1 MVQSTPKS
9 KEEGTMS
16 NEVKQKSTFLVTED
30 WWAVYL
36 GLGIVLVALIFYVAG
51 GTLKPLAV
59 SPPKWTTFSS
69 VTEHFSNQVPWYL
82 LQLLVW
88 VVIFS
93 VSTAIMGFKVK
104 EYVPGFVIIFLASAV
119 ILVLGKWEVAHDN
132 NLEPPILALVLGLII
147 GNLFKMPKWFESALR
162 TEYYIKTGIVLL
174 GATLPFTL
182 IVYAGPIAFIQ
193 ATIVSVVTFLTI
205 YLVGTRL
212 FGLEKAFASVLG
224 AGGAVC
230 GVSGSIAVGAATRA
244 KKEHISIGICI
255 VALWALVMIF
265 FLTFFIKAV
274 GMHEGIAG
282 AWIGTS
288 EFADAAGFAAAA
300 SVGGD
305 TAIHAYTLMK
315 VIGRDIWIG
324 IWAFTLSIISVVYWE
339 KKMADSADRAQVK
352 VIWARFPK
360 FVIGFFL
367 ASVIMSIASTIVGQD
382 AFDSSLKPLVITPVK
397 TLRTW
402 TFIFTFFSI
411 GLTTRF
417 KEIFQFGWKP
427 LAVFTAGVVLNVPL
441 GYFLSTVVFRSYW
454 ISV

>member
-1 MVQSTPKS
+1 MT
-9 KEEGTMS
+9 E
-16 NEVKQKSTFLVTED
+16 EVKKKSPFLVTED

-36 GLGIVLVALIFYVAG
+36 GLGIVLVALIFYMAG
-51 GTLKPLAV
+51 STLNPLAV
-59 SPPKWTTFSS
+59 APPKWKSIAM
-69 VTEHFSNQVPWYL
+69 VTEHFSNKLPWYL

-88 VVIFS
+88 IVIFS
-93 VSTAIMGFKVK
+93 VSTAIMGFNIK
-104 EYVPGFVIIFLASAV
+104 EYIPGFIIIFIASTL
-119 ILVLGKWEVAHDN
+119 ILIFGQWEVAHDY
-132 NLEPPILALVLGLII
+132 NLEPPILALIIGLII

-182 IVYAGPIAFIQ
+182 IIYAGPIAFIQ
-193 ATIVSVVTFLTI
+193 ATIVSLGTFLTI
-205 YLVGTRL
+205 YFVGTRL
-212 FGLEKAFASVLG
+212 FGIEKPFASVLG

-244 KKEHISIGICI
+244 RKEHISIGICI

-265 FLTFFIKAV
+265 FLTFFIKAIH
-274 GMHEGIAG
+274 MPEGIGG

-300 SVGGD
+300 SIGGD
-305 TAIHAYTLMK
+305 RAIHAYTLMK

-324 IWAFTLSIISVVYWE
+324 IWAFVLSIISVIYWE
-339 KKMADSADRAQVK
+339 KKSSDSADRASVK
-352 VIWARFPK
+352 VIWDRFPK

-367 ASVIMSIASTIVGQD
+367 ASVIMSISSTIVGEE
-382 AFDSSLKPLVITPVK
+382 AFDSSLKPLVIAPVK

-402 TFIFTFFSI
+402 TFIFTFLSI

-417 KEIFQFGWKP
+417 KDIFQFGWKP
-427 LAVFTAGVVLNVPL
+427 LLIFTIGVIVNVPL

-454 ISV
+454 ISL

>member
-1 MVQSTPKS
+1 
-9 KEEGTMS
+9 MS
-16 NEVKQKSTFLVTED
+16 NEVRKKSPFLVTED

-36 GLGIVLVALIFYVAG
+36 GLGIVLVALVFYVAG

-59 SPPKWTTFSS
+59 SPPKWESFST
-69 VTEHFSNQVPWYL
+69 VTEHFSSQISWYL

-93 VSTAIMGFKVK
+93 VSTAIMEFRVK
-104 EYVPGFVIIFLASAV
+104 EYIPGFIVIFVASAI
-119 ILVLGKWEVAHDN
+119 ILVLGKWKLAHDN
-132 NLEPPILALVLGLII
+132 NLEPPILALIIGLII
-147 GNLFKMPKWFESALR
+147 GNLFKMPQWFESALR

-193 ATIVSVVTFLTI
+193 ATIVSVTTFLTI
-205 YLVGTRL
+205 YLVGTKL

-224 AGGAVC
+224 SGGAVC
-230 GVSGSIAVGAATRA
+230 GVSGSIAIGAATRA

-255 VALWALVMIF
+255 VALWALIMIF
-265 FLTFFIKAV
+265 FLTFFVKAT
-274 GMHEGIAG
+274 GMPEGIAG

-305 TAIHAYTLMK
+305 TAVHAYTLMK

-324 IWAFTLSIISVVYWE
+324 IWAFILSIVSVVYWE
-339 KKMADSADRAQVK
+339 KKAADSADRARAQ

-367 ASVIMSIASTIVGQD
+367 ASAIMSVASTIVGQE
-382 AFDSSLKPLVITPVK
+382 AYNSSLKPLVITPVK

-402 TFIFTFFSI
+402 TFIFTFLSI

-427 LAVFTAGVVLNVPL
+427 LTVFTAGVVVNVPL

-454 ISV
+454 ISL

>member
-1 MVQSTPKS
+1 MANEAKNKS
-9 KEEGTMS
+9 A
-16 NEVKQKSTFLVTED
+16 FLVTED

-36 GLGIVLVALIFYVAG
+36 GLGIVLVSLLFFWTG
-51 GTLKPLAV
+51 GSLKSLAV
-59 SPPKWTTFSS
+59 SPPKWESFST
-69 VTEHFSNQVPWYL
+69 VLDHFKAQAPWYL
-82 LQLLVW
+82 LQLVLW
-88 VVIFS
+88 VIVFA
-93 VSTAIMGFKVK
+93 VSTAIMGLKTR
-104 EYVPGFVIIFLASAV
+104 EYIPGFIIIYIASTA
-119 ILVLGKWEVAHDN
+119 ILVFGQWKVAHDH
-132 NLEPPILALVLGLII
+132 NLEPPILALIVGLII
-147 GNLFKMPKWFESALR
+147 GNLFRIPKWFETSLR

-182 IVYAGPIAFIQ
+182 IIYAGPIAFLQ
-193 ATIVSVVTFLTI
+193 ATIVSLGTFLTI
-205 YLVGTRL
+205 YLVGTKL
-212 FGLEKAFASVLG
+212 FGLEKPFASVLG

-265 FLTFFIKAV
+265 FLTFFVKAV
-274 GMHEGIAG
+274 GMDQGLAG

-305 TAIHAYTLMK
+305 KAIHAYTLMK

-324 IWAFTLSIISVVYWE
+324 IWAFVLSLISVIYWE
-339 KKMADSADRAQVK
+339 KKSVDSADRVKAK
-352 VIWARFPK
+352 VIWGRFPK
-360 FVIGFFL
+360 FVVGFFL
-367 ASVIMSIASTIVGQD
+367 ASVIMSIVASIVGQD
-382 AFDSSLKPLVITPVK
+382 VFDSSLKPLAIAPVK

-402 TFIFTFFSI
+402 TFIFTFLSI

-417 KEIFQFGWKP
+417 KDIFQFGWKP
-427 LAVFTAGVVLNVPL
+427 LIVFTIGVAVNVPL

-454 ISV
+454 ISL

>member
-1 MVQSTPKS
+1 MA
-9 KEEGTMS
+9 
-16 NEVKQKSTFLVTED
+16 NEVKQKSPFLVTED

-36 GLGIVLVALIFYVAG
+36 GLGIVLVALIFYIFS

-59 SPPKWTTFSS
+59 SPPTWESFNTVS
-69 VTEHFSNQVPWYL
+69 EHFQSQIHWYL
-82 LQLLVW
+82 LQLFVW
-88 VVIFS
+88 IVIFS
-93 VSTAIMGFKVK
+93 VSTSIMGFKIK
-104 EYVPGFVIIFLASAV
+104 QYIPGFIILFIASAV
-119 ILVLGKWEVAHDN
+119 ILVIGKWKVAHDY
-132 NLEPPILALVLGLII
+132 NLEPPILALIIGLII

-193 ATIVSVVTFLTI
+193 ATIVSLCTFLTI
-205 YLVGTRL
+205 YLVGTKL
-212 FGLEKAFASVLG
+212 FGLEKPFASVLG

-274 GMHEGIAG
+274 GMNEGIAG

-305 TAIHAYTLMK
+305 KAIHAYTLMK

-324 IWAFTLSIISVVYWE
+324 IWAFILSIISVIYWE
-339 KKMADSADRAQVK
+339 KKSSDSADRASVM

-382 AFDSSLKPLVITPVK
+382 TFDSSLKPLVIAPVK
-397 TLRTW
+397 SLRTW
-402 TFIFTFFSI
+402 TFIFTFLSI

-427 LAVFTAGVVLNVPL
+427 LAVFTAGVILNVPL
-441 GYFLSTVVFRSYW
+441 GYFLSTVVFKSYW
-454 ISV
+454 TSL

>member
-1 MVQSTPKS
+1 MA
-9 KEEGTMS
+9 
-16 NEVKQKSTFLVTED
+16 NEVKQKSPFLVTED

-36 GLGIVLVALIFYVAG
+36 GLGIVLVALIFFMFG

-59 SPPKWTTFSS
+59 SPPTWESFSTVS
-69 VTEHFSNQVPWYL
+69 EHFQAQIHWYL

-88 VVIFS
+88 IVIFS
-93 VSTAIMGFKVK
+93 VSISIMGFKIK
-104 EYVPGFVIIFLASAV
+104 EYIPGFIIIFIASAI
-119 ILVLGKWEVAHDN
+119 ILVVGKWKVAHDH
-132 NLEPPILALVLGLII
+132 NLEPPILALIIGLIV
-147 GNLFKMPKWFESALR
+147 GNLFKIPKWFESALR

-193 ATIVSVVTFLTI
+193 ATIVSVCTFMTI
-205 YLVGTRL
+205 YLVGTKL
-212 FGLEKAFASVLG
+212 FGLEKPFASVLG

-230 GVSGSIAVGAATRA
+230 GVSGSIAVGASTRA

-255 VALWALVMIF
+255 VALWALAMIF

-324 IWAFTLSIISVVYWE
+324 IWAFILSIISVVYWE
-339 KKMADSADRAQVK
+339 KKSSDSADRASVM
-352 VIWARFPK
+352 VIWTRFPK

-367 ASVIMSIASTIVGQD
+367 ASVIMSVAATIVGQE
-382 AFDSSLKPLVITPVK
+382 AYDSSLNPLAIAPVK

-402 TFIFTFFSI
+402 TFIFTFLSI

-427 LAVFTAGVVLNVPL
+427 LLVFTSGVILNVPL

-454 ISV
+454 ISI

>member
-1 MVQSTPKS
+1 MADKVKNKS
-9 KEEGTMS
+9 P
-16 NEVKQKSTFLVTED
+16 FLVTED

-36 GLGIVLVALIFYVAG
+36 GLGIVFVALIFYMAG
-51 GTLKPLAV
+51 STLAPLAV
-59 SPPKWTTFSS
+59 SPPKWVSIST
-69 VTEHFSNQVPWYL
+69 VIDHFSNQFPWYL

-88 VVIFS
+88 IVIFS
-93 VSTAIMGFKVK
+93 ISTAVMGFNIKQ
-104 EYVPGFVIIFLASAV
+104 YIPGFILIFCASAV
-119 ILVLGKWEVAHDN
+119 ILVIGKWEVAHDN
-132 NLEPPILALVLGLII
+132 NLEPPILALIIGLVI
-147 GNLFKMPKWFESALR
+147 GNLFRMPRWFESALR

-182 IVYAGPIAFIQ
+182 IIYAGPIAFIQ
-193 ATIVSVVTFLTI
+193 ATIVSVGTFLTI
-205 YLVGTRL
+205 YFVGTRL
-212 FGLEKAFASVLG
+212 FGLEKPFASVLG

-230 GVSGSIAVGAATRA
+230 GVSGSIAIGAATRA

-265 FLTFFIKAV
+265 FLTFFIKTT
-274 GMHEGIAG
+274 GMHEGIGG

-300 SVGGD
+300 SIGGD

-324 IWAFTLSIISVVYWE
+324 IWAFILSIISVVYWE
-339 KKMADSADRAQVK
+339 KKSSASADRASIK
-352 VIWARFPK
+352 VVWDRFPK

-367 ASVIMSIASTIVGQD
+367 ASVIMSISSGIVGEE
-382 AFDSSLKPLVITPVK
+382 AFDASLKPLVIAPVK

-402 TFIFTFFSI
+402 TFIFTFLSI

-417 KEIFQFGWKP
+417 KDIFQFGWKP
-427 LAVFTAGVVLNVPL
+427 LLVFTIGVVVNVPL

-454 ISV
+454 ISL

>member
-1 MVQSTPKS
+1 MIQTDK
-9 KEEGTMS
+9 KWHAGMLT
-16 NEVKQKSTFLVTED
+16 QED

-36 GLGIVLVALIFYVAG
+36 GLGIVFVALIFFING
-51 GTLKPLAV
+51 NTLKPLAV
-59 SPPKWTTFSS
+59 APPKWESFST
-69 VTEHFSNQVPWYL
+69 VTEHFKTHIFWYL
-82 LQLLVW
+82 LQLFVW
-88 VVIFS
+88 IVIFTA
-93 VSTAIMGFKVK
+93 STAVMGFKIK
-104 EYVPGFVIIFLASAV
+104 EYLPGFIVIFIASTI
-119 ILVLGKWEVAHDN
+119 ILVIGKWKVAHDN
-132 NLEPPILALVLGLII
+132 NLEPPILALIVGLII

-193 ATIVSVVTFLTI
+193 ATIVSVGTFITI
-205 YLVGTRL
+205 YFVGTKL
-212 FGLEKAFASVLG
+212 FGLEKPFASVLG

-265 FLTFFIKAV
+265 FLTFFVKAV

-324 IWAFTLSIISVVYWE
+324 IWAFFLSIISVVYWE
-339 KKMADSADRAQVK
+339 KKSSNSADHAGVK

-367 ASVIMSIASTIVGQD
+367 ASAIMSIAATILGQD
-382 AFDSSLKPLVITPVK
+382 AFDSSLKPLVISPVK
-397 TLRTW
+397 SLRTW
-402 TFIFTFFSI
+402 TFIFTFLSI

-427 LAVFTAGVVLNVPL
+427 LLVFTAGVVVNVPL
-441 GYFLSTVVFRSYW
+441 GYFLSTVVFRSHW
-454 ISV
+454 ISL

>member
-1 MVQSTPKS
+1 MAD
-9 KEEGTMS
+9 
-16 NEVKQKSTFLVTED
+16 EVKKKSPFLVTED

-36 GLGIVLVALIFYVAG
+36 GLGIVFVALIFYYFG
-51 GTLKPLAV
+51 GTLKALAV
-59 SPPKWTTFSS
+59 SPPKWESFNQ
-69 VTEHFSNQVPWYL
+69 VTEHFKTQIYWYL
-82 LQLLVW
+82 LQLLLW

-93 VSTAIMGFKVK
+93 ISTAIMGFDIKK
-104 EYVPGFVIIFLASAV
+104 YIPGFIIIFIASAI
-119 ILVLGKWEVAHDN
+119 ILIVGKWEVAHDY
-132 NLEPPILALVLGLII
+132 NLEPPILALLVGLFI
-147 GNLFKMPKWFESALR
+147 GNIFKMPEWFVSALR

-193 ATIVSVVTFLTI
+193 ATIVSLATFLTI
-205 YLVGTRL
+205 FFVGTKL
-212 FGLEKAFASVLG
+212 FGLEKPFASVLG

-230 GVSGSIAVGAATRA
+230 GVSGSIAIGAATRA
-244 KKEHISIGICI
+244 RKEHISIGICV

-274 GMHEGIAG
+274 GMNEGIAG

-305 TAIHAYTLMK
+305 AAIHAYTLMK

-324 IWAFTLSIISVVYWE
+324 IWAFVLSIISVVYWE
-339 KKMADSADRAQVK
+339 KKSSGSADRAGVS
-352 VIWARFPK
+352 VVWARFPK
-360 FVIGFFL
+360 FVLGFFL
-367 ASVIMSIASTIVGQD
+367 ASVIMSIASSIVGEET
-382 AFDSSLKPLVITPVK
+382 FDSSLKPLVIAPVK

-402 TFIFTFFSI
+402 TFIFTFLSI

-417 KEIFQFGWKP
+417 KDIFQFGWKP
-427 LAVFTAGVVLNVPL
+427 LVVFTIGVLINVPL
-441 GYFLSTVVFRSYW
+441 GYFLSSVVFRSYW
-454 ISV
+454 VSL

>member
-1 MVQSTPKS
+1 MA
-9 KEEGTMS
+9 
-16 NEVKQKSTFLVTED
+16 NEVKQKSPFLVTED

-36 GLGIVLVALIFYVAG
+36 GLGIVLVALIFFMFGA
-51 GTLKPLAV
+51 TLKPLAV
-59 SPPKWTTFSS
+59 SPPTWESFSTVS
-69 VTEHFSNQVPWYL
+69 EHFQDQIHWYL

-93 VSTAIMGFKVK
+93 VSTWIMGFKIK
-104 EYVPGFVIIFLASAV
+104 EYIPGFIIIFIASAI
-119 ILVLGKWEVAHDN
+119 ILVVGKWKVAHDH
-132 NLEPPILALVLGLII
+132 NLEPPILALIVGLII
-147 GNLFKMPKWFESALR
+147 GNLCKMPKWFESALR

-193 ATIVSVVTFLTI
+193 ATIVSMCTFLTI
-205 YLVGTRL
+205 YLVGTKL

-230 GVSGSIAVGAATRA
+230 GVSGSIAIGAATRA

-274 GMHEGIAG
+274 GMPEGIAG

-324 IWAFTLSIISVVYWE
+324 IWAFILSIISVVYWE
-339 KKMADSADRAQVK
+339 KKSSDSADRASVM

-367 ASVIMSIASTIVGQD
+367 ASVIMSVAATIVGQE
-382 AFDSSLKPLVITPVK
+382 AYDSSLNPLAITPVK

-402 TFIFTFFSI
+402 TFIFTFLSI

-427 LAVFTAGVVLNVPL
+427 LLVFTAGVIINVPL

-454 ISV
+454 VSI

>member
-1 MVQSTPKS
+1 MANDMRSKS
-9 KEEGTMS
+9 P
-16 NEVKQKSTFLVTED
+16 FLVTED

-36 GLGIVLVALIFYVAG
+36 GLGIVVVALLFYLFG
-51 GTLKPLAV
+51 GTLNPLAV
-59 SPPKWTTFSS
+59 APPKWQSFGT
-69 VTEHFSNQVPWYL
+69 VVEHFKAQAPWYL
-82 LQLLVW
+82 LQLILW
-88 VVIFS
+88 LAIFTI
-93 VSTAIMGFKVK
+93 STSIMGLKAKQFI
-104 EYVPGFVIIFLASAV
+104 PGFIIIFIASAI
-119 ILVLGKWEVAHDN
+119 ILVFGKWEVAHDN
-132 NLEPPILALVLGLII
+132 NIEPPILALIVGLVI
-147 GNLFKMPKWFESALR
+147 GNLFKMPKWFETSLR

-182 IVYAGPIAFIQ
+182 IIFAGPVAFLQ
-193 ATIVSVVTFLTI
+193 ATIVSLVTFLTI
-205 YLVGTRL
+205 FLVGTKL
-212 FGLEKAFASVLG
+212 FGLEKPFASVLG

-244 KKEHISIGICI
+244 RKEHISIGICV

-265 FLTFFIKAV
+265 FLTFFVKAT
-274 GMHEGIAG
+274 GMDEGLAG

-305 TAIHAYTLMK
+305 KAIHAYTLMK

-324 IWAFTLSIISVVYWE
+324 IWAFVLSLVSVIYWE
-339 KKMADSADRAQVK
+339 KKSAASADRVQAK
-352 VIWARFPK
+352 VIWGRFPK
-360 FVIGFFL
+360 FVVGFFL
-367 ASVIMSIASTIVGQD
+367 ASVIMSVCSSIVGQD
-382 AFDSSLKPLVITPVK
+382 AYDASLKPLVVTPVK

-402 TFIFTFFSI
+402 TFIFTFLSI

-427 LAVFTAGVVLNVPL
+427 LIVFTIGVAVNVPL

-454 ISV
+454 ISL

>member
-1 MVQSTPKS
+1 MTNDMRSKS
-9 KEEGTMS
+9 P
-16 NEVKQKSTFLVTED
+16 FLVTED

-36 GLGIVLVALIFYVAG
+36 GLGIVVVALLFHLFG

-59 SPPKWTTFSS
+59 APPKWQSFGT
-69 VTEHFSNQVPWYL
+69 VVEHFKAQSLWYL
-82 LQLLVW
+82 LQLILW
-88 VVIFS
+88 LVIFTI
-93 VSTAIMGFKVK
+93 STSIMGLNAKQ
-104 EYVPGFVIIFLASAV
+104 YIPGFIIIFIASAV
-119 ILVLGKWEVAHDN
+119 ILVFGKWEVAHDHN
-132 NLEPPILALVLGLII
+132 IEPPILALIVGLII
-147 GNLFKMPKWFESALR
+147 GNLFKMPNWFETSLR

-182 IVYAGPIAFIQ
+182 IIYAGPIAFLQ
-193 ATIVSVVTFLTI
+193 ATIVSLVTFLTI
-205 YLVGTRL
+205 FLVGTKL
-212 FGLEKAFASVLG
+212 FGLEKPFASVLG

-244 KKEHISIGICI
+244 RKEHISIGICV

-265 FLTFFIKAV
+265 FLTFFVKAT
-274 GMHEGIAG
+274 GMDEGLAG

-305 TAIHAYTLMK
+305 KAIHAYTLMK

-324 IWAFTLSIISVVYWE
+324 IWAFVLSLISVIYWE
-339 KKMADSADRAQVK
+339 KKSAASADRVQAK
-352 VIWARFPK
+352 VIWGRFPK
-360 FVIGFFL
+360 FVLGFFL
-367 ASVIMSIASTIVGQD
+367 ASVIMSICSSIVGQD
-382 AFDSSLKPLVITPVK
+382 AYDASLKPLVVTPVK

-402 TFIFTFFSI
+402 TFIFTFLSI

-417 KEIFQFGWKP
+417 KDIFQFGWKP
-427 LAVFTAGVVLNVPL
+427 LIVFTIGVAVNVPL

-454 ISV
+454 ISL